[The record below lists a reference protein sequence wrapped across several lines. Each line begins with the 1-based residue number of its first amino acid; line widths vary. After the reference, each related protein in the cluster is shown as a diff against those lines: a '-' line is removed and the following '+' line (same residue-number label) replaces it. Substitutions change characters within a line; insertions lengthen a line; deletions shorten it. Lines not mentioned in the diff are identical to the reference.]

1 MPCERWQWDNIC
13 SPGIEVKY
21 LKSYFQKQEKIKT
34 SLVSYVLEREKKC
47 KIMDFSGEAENSKLE
62 FSLYS
67 KIVQNEKWNITRV
80 VDGMITELL
89 QKEY

>member
-1 MPCERWQWDNIC
+1 MHA
-13 SPGIEVKY
+13 K
-21 LKSYFQKQEKIKT
+21 
-34 SLVSYVLEREKKC
+34 VLEREKKC
-47 KIMDFSGEAENSKLE
+47 KIMDFSGEAENCKLE

-67 KIVQNEKWNITRV
+67 KIVQNEKWNITRI

>member
-1 MPCERWQWDNIC
+1 MFA
-13 SPGIEVKY
+13 
-21 LKSYFQKQEKIKT
+21 LQEKIKT

-67 KIVQNEKWNITRV
+67 KIVQNEKWNITRI